1 MSVQAYRK
9 MLIQAVKN
17 GHITQRKAKKMFN
30 LFLEKSLSH

>member
-1 MSVQAYRK
+1 MSVVAYRK

-17 GHITQRKAKKMFN
+17 QHISQRKAKKLFN